1 MVRVVS
7 TLAGHGLEMVAA
19 KGKTWF
25 RELDHH
31 GEVTRKGLK
40 MFRARIWRKGALFT
54 SWATLKD

>member
-1 MVRVVS
+1 MDRVVS
-7 TLAGHGLEMVAA
+7 ILVGHGLEMVAA

-31 GEVTRKGLK
+31 GEIKRKGLK
-40 MFRARIWRKGALFT
+40 MFKAKIWREGALFT